1 MHWKKQSGPTVDLF
15 CELDKPLALPCAS
28 VSSSAGKMTAGITA
42 AQWDSAG
49 ADAALLEKQS
59 KASP

>member
-1 MHWKKQSGPTVDLF
+1 MVEAMQDLEKTQSGPTADLL

-49 ADAALLEKQS
+49 A
-59 KASP
+59 